1 MSGEERKT
9 RGRGP
14 QGPRIE
20 GGTLAGRLWAA
31 AILEVLAGMRT
42 PTEAAKALGVGV
54 PRYYALEARAL
65 EALVHACEPR
75 GHKGRMRNPLR
86 EAERLSKEVERLTR
100 ECARRQALVRVASR
114 AAGLPAVPVAKKAPG
129 GKRRRRPTVR
139 ALKAAGVLR
148 SKPEASAQEEAAP
161 SS

>member
-1 MSGEERKT
+1 MSAAEKKDRSH
-9 RGRGP
+9 
-14 QGPRIE
+14 GPRIE

-42 PTEAAKALGVGV
+42 PTAAAKALGVGV
-54 PRYYALEARAL
+54 PRYYAREARAL

-75 GHKGRMRNPLR
+75 GHKGRTRSPVR
-86 EAERLSKEVERLTR
+86 EAERLRREVERLTR
-100 ECARRQALVRVASR
+100 ECARRQALVRAASK
-114 AAGLPAVPVAKKAPG
+114 AAGLSAVPAAKKAPG
-129 GKRRRRPTVR
+129 GKRRRKPTVR

-148 SKPEASAQEEAAP
+148 STPEASVEDEAPP